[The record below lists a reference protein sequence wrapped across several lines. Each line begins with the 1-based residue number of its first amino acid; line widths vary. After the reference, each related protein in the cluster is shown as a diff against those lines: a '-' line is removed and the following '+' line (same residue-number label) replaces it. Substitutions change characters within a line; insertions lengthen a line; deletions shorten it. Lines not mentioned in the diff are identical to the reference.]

1 MSSDTAAVVGTT
13 AALHLNRHTV
23 KVVVVVNKKSGVLH
37 FAIDSRP
44 EIHVYTASRGS
55 ARICGPIV
63 GSFIGPASADV
74 VISATATIV
83 PTDVTSWPTTLDQ
96 ISEDSSAVNFSIS
109 ALSPVPTAV
118 IALSEVINSQL
129 KPRPFTGR
137 HPDIL
142 FGWDVETTNSAFK
155 GRFEFQIPLEFGG
168 VDWVKPS
175 SW

>member
-1 MSSDTAAVVGTT
+1 MSSDVAAIVGTT
-13 AALHLNRHTV
+13 AALHSNRHTV
-23 KVVVVVNKKSGVLH
+23 KIVVIVNKKSGVSH
-37 FAIDSRP
+37 FALDSRA
-44 EIHVYTASRGS
+44 EVHTYTSSRGS

-83 PTDVTSWPTTLDQ
+83 PTDVSSWPKTLDQ

-109 ALSPVPTAV
+109 ALSPVPTAT
-118 IALSEVINSQL
+118 ITLSEVINSQL
-129 KPRPFTGR
+129 KPRPQAGR
-137 HPDIL
+137 HPEIL
-142 FGWDVETTNSAFK
+142 FGWDVETTNTSFK
-155 GRFEFQIPLEFGG
+155 GRFEFKVPLEFGG